1 VLGEDKRKSSPD
13 DFEILSLTKLGRTR
27 LEALRNLLAHLED
40 RTAEGIDRV
49 EENTRK
55 KEAAAAAKENRGKAT
70 EKKGLVK
77 TGRVTEAASKTAMTK
92 RTAIRSVL
100 SRTSESKQA
109 RRSKGTRTENGAEDR
124 DVTESTHSDEEAVEV
139 AALGRGRNAVPKRT
153 VPKQKKRK
161 QTQVDDDDND
171 DEEEAEEEEDEDYDN
186 HQPSKKLKS
195 GNRGA
200 RQNLKVTGITHEDDA
215 GIHAAEPRK
224 PRYKPLNRQALLRKQ
239 KKEAREATQREKQ
252 DE

>member
-27 LEALRNLLAHLED
+27 LDALRSLLAHLED

-70 EKKGLVK
+70 EKKGVVR
-77 TGRVTEAASKTAMTK
+77 TGGVTEAASKTAMTK
-92 RTAIRSVL
+92 RTATRSVL
-100 SRTSESKQA
+100 SRTKESKQA
-109 RRSKGTRTENGAEDR
+109 PRSKGTRTEKVAEDR
-124 DVTESTHSDEEAVEV
+124 DATESMHSDEEAMEV
-139 AALGRGRNAVPKRT
+139 GALGRGKNAAPKRT
-153 VPKQKKRK
+153 VPKSKKSK
-161 QTQVDDDDND
+161 QTQIDDND
-171 DEEEAEEEEDEDYDN
+171 DEEVEEEEDEDYDN

-195 GNRGA
+195 GNREA
-200 RQNLKVTGITHEDDA
+200 RQNLKATGITHEDDA
-215 GIHAAEPRK
+215 ETHAAEPRK
-224 PRYKPLNRQALLRKQ
+224 PRYKPLNRQTLLRKQ
-239 KKEAREATQREKQ
+239 KKEAREAMQREKQ